1 MPELHLERQMSP
13 QTMRRSNAY
22 DHLTCRE
29 LQLYGGDSTHTHTLQ
44 TQTPNWIF
52 SVSQI
57 NDKQPSLKR
66 AVCVQER
73 FFILLRFQQPFVSDG
88 WGKGKSTN
96 TFVICKKKKR
106 KRNGYF
112 KNGKKKRITL
122 KTIYFRKR
130 SCAHVM
136 VSLIPKPKFD
146 FVLSTLYL

>member
-1 MPELHLERQMSP
+1 MSP

-29 LQLYGGDSTHTHTLQ
+29 LQLYGGDSTHTHTHCKRKH
-44 TQTPNWIF
+44 
-52 SVSQI
+52 QI
-57 NDKQPSLKR
+57 EFFRSLRLMTSNR
-66 AVCVQER
+66 ASKG
-73 FFILLRFQQPFVSDG
+73 PFVSRRDFSSCCVFSSHLYQTAG
-88 WGKGKSTN
+88 EREKAQTHLSSS
-96 TFVICKKKKR
+96 KKKK

-112 KNGKKKRITL
+112 KNVKKKRITL
-122 KTIYFRKR
+122 KTIYFRER